1 MARCIGDGV
10 FNVYIQDVVVK
21 PAWRGKGLGQK
32 MMASFISH
40 LKSNLPPDCTI
51 GLMAAHGQDAFYTQF
66 GFISR
71 PTADFGAGMS
81 AQLKDL
87 MR

>member
-1 MARCIGDGV
+1 
-10 FNVYIQDVVVK
+10 
-21 PAWRGKGLGQK
+21 

-40 LKSNLPPDCTI
+40 LKSNLPADCTI
-51 GLMAAHGQDAFYTQF
+51 GLMAAHGQTEFYTQF

-71 PTADFGAGMS
+71 PTARFGAGMS

-87 MR
+87 RR